1 MIQIAEHLVDKTTPH
16 FAIQLG
22 KRSFLQVD
30 HEKRISS
37 LPGLPDRKVVNQIE
51 PSLMLNT
58 WIALLG
64 IYNSDKG
71 VMFDQIFQI
80 YRDEHSSA
88 LRQHFHMGQP

>member
-1 MIQIAEHLVDKTTPH
+1 MIQIAEHLADKITPH

-22 KRSFLQVD
+22 ERSFLEVD
-30 HEKRISS
+30 HEKRICS

-64 IYNSDKG
+64 IYNSDEG
-71 VMFDQIFQI
+71 VMFDQILQI
-80 YRDEHSSA
+80 YRDKRSSA
-88 LRQHFHMGQP
+88 LRQHLHMGQQ